1 MGISGIGK
9 LGKLSPMKSIRGSAP
24 PVAIDFGVGAL
35 KVLQLTGTSNPSL
48 VAASQLDTP
57 EELLGDAAG
66 RLRYQI
72 ESLPRVMR
80 SGGFKSQ
87 RAVFSIPAGQMF
99 CKHLQMQKIDG
110 VRPDEM
116 VAATIAQQME
126 CDPKALIVRS
136 NEVRQVSANKTE
148 IVCFALGRPMVDQLM
163 LAMKNSKLEPVGI
176 HTEVHALLKGA
187 GVTTP
192 GDNGEP
198 PCVAHIDLGCGS
210 TKVVVARGEQIL
222 FARIVG
228 FGGLRLDR
236 AIAKQTQLTLERA
249 RAKRLALTSYTKQQ
263 APAPAPAGVT
273 AEDGAQAQSN
283 PSFRPQRPV
292 EAEFDLTEPMEIF
305 ADELRMC
312 LRYHRSLSPSET
324 VERIVFTGGEARHA
338 PLCAH
343 LAESLRLPAQV
354 ADPLARVGRSGREP
368 VSGLTLSDAQPGW
381 AVAMGLAMSPTDL

>member
-24 PVAIDFGVGAL
+24 PVAIDFGVGSL
-35 KVLQLTGTSNPSL
+35 KVLQLTGGATPSL

-72 ESLPRVMR
+72 ESLPRILR

-87 RAVFSIPAGQMF
+87 RAVFSVPAGQMF

-110 VRPDEM
+110 VKADEM

-136 NEVRQVSANKTE
+136 SEVRQVSANKTE

-163 LAMKNSKLEPVGI
+163 QAVKNAKLEPVGI

-187 GVTTP
+187 GVTAP
-192 GDNGEP
+192 GESGEP

-222 FARIVG
+222 FARVVG
-228 FGGLRLDR
+228 FGGLRLDK
-236 AIAKQTQLTLERA
+236 AIAKQTQLSVTKA
-249 RAKRLALTSYTKQQ
+249 RMKRLALESYVRSST
-263 APAPAPAGVT
+263 PAPARVAAGN
-273 AEDGAQAQSN
+273 AEGN
-283 PSFRPQRPV
+283 PDFRPQRPV
-292 EAEFDLTEPMEIF
+292 ETDFELTEPMEIF

-312 LRYHRSLSPSET
+312 LRYHRSLSPAET

-338 PLCAH
+338 PLCTH

-368 VSGLTLSDAQPGW
+368 VSGMSLSDSQPGW
-381 AVAMGLAMSPTDL
+381 AVAMGLATSPTDL

>member
-1 MGISGIGK
+1 
-9 LGKLSPMKSIRGSAP
+9 MKSIRGSAP
-24 PVAIDFGVGAL
+24 PVAIDFGVSAL
-35 KVLQLTGTSNPSL
+35 KVLQLTGTTNPSL

-57 EELLGDAAG
+57 EELLGDPAG

-87 RAVFSIPAGQMF
+87 RAVFSVPAGQMF

-110 VRPDEM
+110 VRPSEM

-136 NEVRQVSANKTE
+136 SEVRQVSANKTE

-163 LAMKNSKLEPVGI
+163 MAVKNAKLEPVGI

-187 GVTTP
+187 GISAP
-192 GDNGEP
+192 GESGEP
-198 PCVAHIDLGCGS
+198 PCVAHIDIGSGS

-249 RAKRLALTSYTKQQ
+249 RAKRLALTSYVKQH
-263 APAPAPAGVT
+263 APAPAAAATVKAG
-273 AEDGAQAQSN
+273 ESN

-292 EAEFDLTEPMEIF
+292 EADFDLTEPMEIF

-343 LAESLRLPAQV
+343 LAEALRLPAQV

-368 VSGLTLSDAQPGW
+368 VSGLTLSAPQPGW
-381 AVAMGLAMSPTDL
+381 AVAMGLALSPTDL